1 MREPKEVSMGMFNNL
16 FKQTPDYPALDD
28 HSPAAQRIHEV
39 EDALK
44 ELAHDVSDPLEV
56 VPSEHAAYVFLG
68 KPPKRFGL
76 AWIHD
81 GKVTGL
87 NTLVQEHGVSPA
99 EIEKVLDELREAYKR
114 HMDEAHF
121 TTKVENRT
129 VVVTPSQGLE
139 KEVHD
144 IVEQIAH

>member
-1 MREPKEVSMGMFNNL
+1 MGMFSNIFNR
-16 FKQTPDYPALDD
+16 TPQYPELDET
-28 HSPAAQRIHEV
+28 STAAERIHEV
-39 EDALK
+39 EDELK
-44 ELAHDVSDPLEV
+44 KLAHDVSDPLEV

-87 NTLVQEHGVSPA
+87 NTLIKEHGVSPA
-99 EIEKVLDELREAYKR
+99 EIEKVIEELRQAYIR
-114 HMDEAHF
+114 HQDEAHF
-121 TTKVENRT
+121 TTRIEDRT

-139 KEVHD
+139 QEVHE
-144 IVEQIAH
+144 IVEHIAH

>member
-1 MREPKEVSMGMFNNL
+1 MGLFSNL
-16 FKQTPDYPALDD
+16 FKSAREPDYPQLDET
-28 HSPAAQRIHEV
+28 SAAAQHIHEV

-44 ELAHDVSDPLEV
+44 ELAHEVSDPLEV

-87 NTLVQEHGVSPA
+87 NTLIKEHGVSPA
-99 EIEKVLDELREAYKR
+99 EIEKVLEELRQAYTR
-114 HMDEAHF
+114 HQDEAHY
-121 TTKVENRT
+121 TTKIEDRT
-129 VVVTPSQGLE
+129 IIVSPSQGLE
-139 KEVHD
+139 QEVHA
-144 IVEQIAH
+144 IVEHIVH

>member
-1 MREPKEVSMGMFNNL
+1 MGMFSNL
-16 FKQTPDYPALDD
+16 FNRAPDYPELDES
-28 HSPAAQRIHEV
+28 SPAAQRIHEV

-44 ELAHDVSDPLEV
+44 ELAHDVSDPIEV

-87 NTLVQEHGVSPA
+87 NTLIKEHGVSPA
-99 EIEKVLDELREAYKR
+99 EIEKVIEELRLAYTR
-114 HMDEAHF
+114 HQDEAHY
-121 TTKVENRT
+121 TTRIEDRT
-129 VVVTPSQGLE
+129 VVVIPSQELE
-139 KEVHD
+139 KEVHE
-144 IVEQIAH
+144 IVEHIAH